1 MTIPLGRTVH
11 TSTIFN
17 SENVTFS
24 GSRNDLTEPLLG
36 QDAPDDN
43 NAGND
48 ASKLEMLLAIDESTE
63 WNEEGNLS
71 ICTSLSSLDNDSI
84 TGFSSTQF
92 SFQVGVFI
100 SFQKM
105 KKQKIFS

>member
-1 MTIPLGRTVH
+1 MTISLGCTVH
-11 TSTIFN
+11 ASTLFN
-17 SENVTFS
+17 SEMTLFL

-43 NAGND
+43 NAGNE

-84 TGFSSTQF
+84 TGFSSNQF
-92 SFQVGVFI
+92 SIVYVHFK
-100 SFQKM
+100 SF
-105 KKQKIFS
+105 

>member
-1 MTIPLGRTVH
+1 MTISLGHTVH
-11 TSTIFN
+11 SSTLFN

-92 SFQVGVFI
+92 SFVYI
-100 SFQKM
+100 
-105 KKQKIFS
+105 

>member
-1 MTIPLGRTVH
+1 MTISLGCTVH
-11 TSTIFN
+11 ASTLLN
-17 SENVTFS
+17 SGNVTFS

-84 TGFSSTQF
+84 TGFSSTPIF
-92 SFQVGVFI
+92 CLYLSFWRHT
-100 SFQKM
+100 
-105 KKQKIFS
+105 

>member
-1 MTIPLGRTVH
+1 M
-11 TSTIFN
+11 
-17 SENVTFS
+17 
-24 GSRNDLTEPLLG
+24 TEPLLG

-43 NAGND
+43 NAAND

-84 TGFSSTQF
+84 TGVSSTSPIFFCLHQCADRGKSSGGTGTWEF
-92 SFQVGVFI
+92 SQYI
-100 SFQKM
+100 QI
-105 KKQKIFS
+105 Q